1 MRRSVWG
8 LWVSETEREKDRD
21 RKRGKDRKQV
31 IHKIITLSMQRNFG
45 LYTVVTGDCFQLQQ
59 MYVNSS
65 SKT

>member
-8 LWVSETEREKDRD
+8 LWVSETEREKERD

-31 IHKIITLSMQRNFG
+31 ILKIITLSMQRNFG
-45 LYTVVTGDCFQLQQ
+45 IYTVVTRDCFQLQQ
-59 MYVNSS
+59 MYVNSN

>member
-8 LWVSETEREKDRD
+8 LWVSETEREKERD

-31 IHKIITLSMQRNFG
+31 ILKIITLSMQRNFG
-45 LYTVVTGDCFQLQQ
+45 IYTVVTGDCFQLQQ
-59 MYVNSS
+59 MYVNSN